1 MDLTAF
7 LSDFFRTDSL
17 NQLTADAAELFDC
30 PVMVVDDSFHAVSW
44 HMPAGFQDRPFQGS
58 VDRGELTYE
67 ASSLLSSSA
76 SLAQQGELYVELADS
91 PWQRRFS
98 PLIASGIRVGYLVL
112 VDVHGTLRQVER
124 RDLTAVESVLAKQLF
139 FEGNRSGLMFNTAEE
154 VLLHLL
160 ENKFSTEAL
169 FLLQASSTWLADFR
183 PERVA
188 LINLGLY
195 HNLHLAEDALK
206 SELTY
211 AFYASHPFLYND
223 EVLLFLNRDHDLS
236 ALEPLVQRYQLRVV
250 ISDPLDSLYALP
262 QVYAATHEVMDFL
275 LLRSSHPFCV
285 RAEQLHALM
294 MLRRLQDRADL
305 IASEVSALAHYDA
318 AEHTQY
324 CQTLLAYL
332 LCHHSLQETC
342 RQLYTHRNTVL
353 YRIRR
358 MKEDFGIPLD
368 DPNRHLELLLSV
380 SLELLAQH
388 QENLFVHG
396 LTLETPRTMPHAV
409 DDTRSVSPS
418 PSTQP

>member
-44 HMPAGFQDRPFQGS
+44 HMPDGFQDRPFQGS

-409 DDTRSVSPS
+409 DDARSPSSS

>member
-30 PVMVVDDSFHAVSW
+30 PLMVVDDSFHAVSW
-44 HMPAGFQDRPFQGS
+44 HMPDGFQDRPFQGS

-236 ALEPLVQRYQLRVV
+236 ALEPLVQRSQLRVV

-342 RQLYTHRNTVL
+342 QRLYTHRNTVL

-409 DDTRSVSPS
+409 DDARSPSSS

>member
-44 HMPAGFQDRPFQGS
+44 HMPDGFQDRPFQGS

>member
-124 RDLTAVESVLAKQLF
+124 RELTAVESVLAKQLF

-236 ALEPLVQRYQLRVV
+236 ALEPLVQRYHLRVV
-250 ISDPLDSLYALP
+250 ISAPLDSLYALP

-332 LCHHSLQETC
+332 LCHHSLKETC
-342 RQLYTHRNTVL
+342 QRLYTHRNTVL

>member
-30 PVMVVDDSFHAVSW
+30 PLMVVDDSFHAVSW
-44 HMPAGFQDRPFQGS
+44 HMPDGFQDRPFQGS

-223 EVLLFLNRDHDLS
+223 EVLHFLNRDHDLS

-305 IASEVSALAHYDA
+305 IASEVRALAHYDA

-342 RQLYTHRNTVL
+342 QRLYTHRNTVL

-409 DDTRSVSPS
+409 DDARSPSSS

>member
-236 ALEPLVQRYQLRVV
+236 ALEPLVQRYHLCVV

>member
-44 HMPAGFQDRPFQGS
+44 HMPDGFQDRPFQGS

-332 LCHHSLQETC
+332 LCTTLC
-342 RQLYTHRNTVL
+342 RKPAGSCTPIGTPFYTASA
-353 YRIRR
+353 
-358 MKEDFGIPLD
+358 E
-368 DPNRHLELLLSV
+368 
-380 SLELLAQH
+380 
-388 QENLFVHG
+388 
-396 LTLETPRTMPHAV
+396 
-409 DDTRSVSPS
+409 
-418 PSTQP
+418 

>member
-7 LSDFFRTDSL
+7 LNDFFRTDSL
-17 NQLTADAAELFDC
+17 NQLTSDAAALFDC

-44 HMPAGFQDRPFQGS
+44 YMPTGFQDRPFQGS

-67 ASSLLSSSA
+67 ASSLLSNSA
-76 SLAQQGELYVELADS
+76 PLAQQGELYVELADS

-112 VDVHGTLRQVER
+112 VDIHGTLRQVER
-124 RDLTAVESVLAKQLF
+124 RDFTVVESVLAKQLF
-139 FEGNRSGLMFNTAEE
+139 FESNRSGLMFNTAEE

-160 ENKFSTEAL
+160 EGKFATEAL
-169 FLLQASSTWLADFR
+169 FRLQASSTWLADFR
-183 PERVA
+183 PERLA

-206 SELTY
+206 GELTY
-211 AFYASHPFLYND
+211 AFYASHPFLYNG

-236 ALEPLVQRYQLRVV
+236 AFAPLVERYRLRVV

-262 QVYAATHEVMDFL
+262 QVYAAAHEMMDYL
-275 LLRSSHPFCV
+275 LLRSSHPFCA

-294 MLRRLQDRADL
+294 MLRHLQDRPDW
-305 IASEVSALAHYDA
+305 IAPEVRALARHDA
-318 AEHTQY
+318 AEHSQY
-324 CQTLLAYL
+324 CQTLLTYL

-342 RQLYTHRNTVL
+342 QRLYTHRNTVL

-358 MKEDFGIPLD
+358 LKEDFGIPLD
-368 DPNRHLELLLSV
+368 DPDRHMELLLSV
-380 SLELLAQH
+380 SLVLLAQH
-388 QENLFVHG
+388 QDNLFVRG
-396 LTLETPRTMPHAV
+396 LALEAPRAAARAV
-409 DDTRSVSPS
+409 DGGR
-418 PSTQP
+418 Q

>member
-7 LSDFFRTDSL
+7 LNDFLQTDSMDR
-17 NQLTADAAELFDC
+17 LTSDAAALFDC
-30 PVMVVDDSFHAVSW
+30 PVMVVDDSFHTVSW
-44 HMPAGFQDRPFQGS
+44 HMSAGFRDKPFQGS

-91 PWQRRFS
+91 PWQRRFA

-124 RDLTAVESVLAKQLF
+124 RDFTVVESVLAKQLF
-139 FEGNRSGLMFNTAEE
+139 LESSRSGLIFNTAEE
-154 VLLHLL
+154 VLVHLL
-160 ENKFSTEAL
+160 ENKFSTEAM

-183 PERVA
+183 PERIA

-206 SELTY
+206 NELTY

-236 ALEPLVQRYQLRVV
+236 ALEPLVGQYHLRVV

-275 LLRSSHPFCV
+275 LSRSSHPFCV
-285 RAEQLHALM
+285 RAEHLRALM

-305 IASEVSALAHYDA
+305 IAPEVCTLARHDA
-318 AEHTQY
+318 AEHTQH
-324 CQTLLAYL
+324 CQTLLEYL
-332 LCHHSLQETC
+332 LCHHSLQDTC
-342 RQLYTHRNTVL
+342 RRLYTHRNTVL

-368 DPNRHLELLLSV
+368 DPDRQLELLLSV

-388 QENLFVHG
+388 QENLFVRG
-396 LTLETPRTMPHAV
+396 LTLEAPGTMPRRLA
-409 DDTRSVSPS
+409 DSLSASVSP
-418 PSTQP
+418 PRT

>member
-1 MDLTAF
+1 M
-7 LSDFFRTDSL
+7 
-17 NQLTADAAELFDC
+17 
-30 PVMVVDDSFHAVSW
+30 
-44 HMPAGFQDRPFQGS
+44 
-58 VDRGELTYE
+58 
-67 ASSLLSSSA
+67 
-76 SLAQQGELYVELADS
+76 
-91 PWQRRFS
+91 
-98 PLIASGIRVGYLVL
+98 
-112 VDVHGTLRQVER
+112 
-124 RDLTAVESVLAKQLF
+124 ESVLAKQLF

-236 ALEPLVQRYQLRVV
+236 ALEPLVQRYHLCVV

-342 RQLYTHRNTVL
+342 QRLYTHRNTVL

-396 LTLETPRTMPHAV
+396 LTLENPRTMPHAV
-409 DDTRSVSPS
+409 DDARSPSAS

>member
-30 PVMVVDDSFHAVSW
+30 PVMVVDDSFDAVSW
-44 HMPAGFQDRPFQGS
+44 HMPDGFQDRPFQGS

-342 RQLYTHRNTVL
+342 QRLYTHRNTVL

-380 SLELLAQH
+380 SLELLAQP

>member
-44 HMPAGFQDRPFQGS
+44 HMPDGFQDRPFQGS

-112 VDVHGTLRQVER
+112 VDIHGTLRQVER

-250 ISDPLDSLYALP
+250 ISAPLDSLYALP

-342 RQLYTHRNTVL
+342 QRLYTHRNTVL

-409 DDTRSVSPS
+409 DYARSPSSS

>member
-44 HMPAGFQDRPFQGS
+44 HMPDGFQDRPFQGS

-112 VDVHGTLRQVER
+112 VDIHGTLRQVER

-206 SELTY
+206 SKLSY

-236 ALEPLVQRYQLRVV
+236 ALEPLVQRYHLRVV
-250 ISDPLDSLYALP
+250 ISAPLDSLYALP

>member
-236 ALEPLVQRYQLRVV
+236 ALEPLVQRYHLRVV
-250 ISDPLDSLYALP
+250 ISAPLDSLYALP

>member
-44 HMPAGFQDRPFQGS
+44 HMPDGFQDRPFQGS

-250 ISDPLDSLYALP
+250 ISAPLDSLYALP

>member
-44 HMPAGFQDRPFQGS
+44 HMPDGFQDRPFQGS

-236 ALEPLVQRYQLRVV
+236 ALEPLVQRYHLRVV
-250 ISDPLDSLYALP
+250 ISAPLDSLYALP

-342 RQLYTHRNTVL
+342 QRLDTQRNTVL

-368 DPNRHLELLLSV
+368 DPNHHLELLLSV

>member
-91 PWQRRFS
+91 PWQRRFY

-236 ALEPLVQRYQLRVV
+236 ALEPLVQRYHLRVV
-250 ISDPLDSLYALP
+250 ISAPLDSLYALP
-262 QVYAATHEVMDFL
+262 QVYVATHEVMDFL

-342 RQLYTHRNTVL
+342 QRLYTHRNTVL

-409 DDTRSVSPS
+409 DDARSPSSS

>member
-44 HMPAGFQDRPFQGS
+44 HMPDGFQDRPFQGS

-236 ALEPLVQRYQLRVV
+236 ALEPLVQRYHLRVV
-250 ISDPLDSLYALP
+250 ISAPLDSLYALP

>member
-44 HMPAGFQDRPFQGS
+44 HMPDGFQDRPFQGS

-112 VDVHGTLRQVER
+112 VDVHRTLRQVER

>member
-30 PVMVVDDSFHAVSW
+30 PLMVVDDSFHAVSW
-44 HMPAGFQDRPFQGS
+44 HMPDGFQDRPFQGS

-67 ASSLLSSSA
+67 ASSLLSNSA
-76 SLAQQGELYVELADS
+76 PLAQQGELYVELADS

-342 RQLYTHRNTVL
+342 QRLYTHRNTVL

-409 DDTRSVSPS
+409 DDARSPSSS

>member
-58 VDRGELTYE
+58 VDRGELTYD

-195 HNLHLAEDALK
+195 HNLHLTEDALK

-236 ALEPLVQRYQLRVV
+236 ALEPLVQRYHLRVV
-250 ISDPLDSLYALP
+250 ISAPLDSLYALP

-342 RQLYTHRNTVL
+342 QRLYTHRNTVL

-396 LTLETPRTMPHAV
+396 LTLENPRTMPHAV
-409 DDTRSVSPS
+409 DDARSPSAS

>member
-44 HMPAGFQDRPFQGS
+44 HMPDGFQDRPFQGS

-368 DPNRHLELLLSV
+368 DPNRHLELLLSA

-396 LTLETPRTMPHAV
+396 LTLENPRTMPHAV
-409 DDTRSVSPS
+409 DDARSPSSS